1 MAAARFNIALV
12 SDRNPNRIGA
22 SAQNLL
28 IEPALTEMQIQ
39 RFEDDDEHRL
49 VRAITI
55 RFERSGLGYVASFP
69 EANFAVSG
77 ITKQDARQA
86 LEAEILDAFDDWTA
100 DESTLGPGPR
110 QQLAVLRQYVERC

>member
-1 MAAARFNIALV
+1 MPAGPFNIAPV

-28 IEPALTEMQIQ
+28 TEPPLTEMQIQ

-49 VRAITI
+49 ARPLTI
-55 RFERSGLGYVASFP
+55 RFERTGLGYVASFP

-77 ITKQDARQA
+77 ITKQDAREA

-100 DESTLGPGPR
+100 DESALGPGPR